1 MNPYMMQDLAAARDR
16 DLREQAVAARRASR
30 ARRARRARR
39 GGAAAGPSAAISRRG
54 SAASQ
59 PAGI

>member
-16 DLREQAVAARRASR
+16 DLRKQAVAAQRASR
-30 ARRARRARR
+30 ARRARRA
-39 GGAAAGPSAAISRRG
+39 AAAGPSAAISRRG

>member
-16 DLREQAVAARRASR
+16 DLRKQAVAAQRASR

-39 GGAAAGPSAAISRRG
+39 AAAAGPSAAISRRG

>member
-16 DLREQAVAARRASR
+16 DLRKQAVAARRASQ

-39 GGAAAGPSAAISRRG
+39 AAAGPSAAISRRG
-54 SAASQ
+54 SAAGQ